1 MMIYIR
7 RKAISETV
15 TPMRSR
21 PGSITRTKSAGVS
34 PVLSSVILAAVTLA
48 VGLLLVSL
56 ATSWFA
62 VNALDTT
69 QQTDKGIALVRTSG
83 LLTFELVRYTSR
95 EDLRLVV
102 LRNIAPQ
109 DLCITRIELIRQD
122 GSLGGAWPSSPGRW
136 VACGPDGLA
145 PIAPQQKA
153 ELTSAELPECP
164 SCFFGERTK
173 LRIWYIARTLYN
185 SDQPELSADEMK
197 FVETI
202 IVYPGARIGSP
213 CALPEGTRWTTITA
227 VDPMTNFLTGA
238 FSNPPNNRFSVLINY
253 ANPLTL
259 SPQTFKF
266 GLEDGDSSLSLTT
279 DLRVG
284 VTYEQHVGGV
294 TGIETPFN
302 LVIEGD
308 SYIPIPSNFRFGAL
322 RDRSV
327 HVSGIGL
334 ITQYIAYISDQPVV
348 TAIQVEVGKHDNP
361 ATFQLTVVLRDCV
374 GELLARLTRTVSLS
388 AGVQWETTYLD
399 LPAPLDIT
407 DVYYVEVELS

>member
-1 MMIYIR
+1 MRIYIGQ
-7 RKAISETV
+7 KAILPLV
-15 TPMRSR
+15 TSMVSR
-21 PGSITRTKSAGVS
+21 PGSITRSKAAGVS

-62 VNALDTT
+62 VNAVDTT

-109 DLCITRIELIRQD
+109 DLCITRIELIRED
-122 GSLGGAWPSSPGRW
+122 GSLGGAWPRPPGRW
-136 VACGPDGLA
+136 AACGTDGLA
-145 PIAPQQKA
+145 SIAPQQKA

-164 SCFFGERTK
+164 SCSFAERTK
-173 LRIWYIARTLYN
+173 LRIWYIAETLYN
-185 SDQPELSADEMK
+185 NDSPELSADEMRY
-197 FVETI
+197 VETI

-213 CALPEGTRWTTITA
+213 CTLPEGTRWTTIA
-227 VDPMTNFLTGA
+227 SVDPMTNFLTGA
-238 FSNPPNNRFSVLINY
+238 FSNPPNNRFAVLINH
-253 ANPLTL
+253 ADPLTL
-259 SPQTFKF
+259 SSQRF
-266 GLEDGDSSLSLTT
+266 GFILQDSDSSLSLTA

-284 VTYEQHVGGV
+284 VTYEQYVGGV
-294 TGIETPFN
+294 TEIETPFT
-302 LVIEGD
+302 LVIDGA
-308 SYIPIPSNFRFGAL
+308 SYIAIPSNFRFGAL
-322 RDRSV
+322 PDRSV

-334 ITQYIAYISDQPVV
+334 ITQYITYISDRPVV

-374 GELLARLTRTVSLS
+374 GELLARLTRTVSLP

-399 LPAPLDIT
+399 LPAPLDIA